1 MTNSATTTAPARPLI
16 SCVLPPSRELPEY
29 AQLAESLGYERLW
42 VFDSPALYGD
52 VWMAI
57 GRAAEATERIG
68 LGTGVAVPWLR
79 HVMVT
84 ASAIASVEEL
94 APGRLVA
101 AFGTGFTA
109 SIALGHKPMRW
120 VDLVAHVTQLRGLL
134 RGEVVEVDGAAC
146 EMIHSP
152 GFAPPRP
159 INTPL
164 LLAPIGPK
172 GFEYSRTLGDG
183 VVLSGPPPGG
193 RDPRWGICAMLIAGS
208 VLDPGEDHTT
218 PRVRDALG
226 PGFATGYHVA
236 WEWDPESVDQLPG
249 GKEWRARVEERPPGE
264 RHLAVHEGHLVAV
277 NERDQ
282 PLVDAAGPRLL
293 SGAGWTGPADE
304 IPGRLEAAAAGGVL
318 EVMYNPAG
326 PDIARELEAF
336 AAAAQRD

>member
-1 MTNSATTTAPARPLI
+1 MTDSQNTSVPARPLI

-29 AQLAESLGYERLW
+29 AQLAESLGYERMW

-52 VWMAI
+52 IWLAI

-94 APGRLVA
+94 APGRLAV

-109 SIALGHKPMRW
+109 SIALGQKPMRW
-120 VDLVAHVTQLRGLL
+120 ADLARYVTQLRALL
-134 RGEVVEVDGAAC
+134 AGEVVEVDGAAC
-146 EMIHSP
+146 QMIHSP

-159 INTPL
+159 ITTPL

-172 GFEYSRTLGDG
+172 GFEYARELGDG
-183 VVLSGPPPGG
+183 VVVASEPPGG
-193 RDPRWGICAMLIAGS
+193 RDPRWDYCAMLIAGT

-218 PRVRDALG
+218 PRVREALG
-226 PGFATGYHVA
+226 AHFATGYHAA
-236 WEWDPESVDQLPG
+236 WEWAPETVDAMPG
-249 GKEWRARVEERPPGE
+249 GAQWRARVEERPPGE

-277 NERDQ
+277 TERDR
-282 PLVDAAGPRLL
+282 PVVDLAGPEIL
-293 SGAGWTGPADE
+293 GTGWTGPASS
-304 IPGRLEAAAAGGVL
+304 IPGRMEHAAAGGVL

-336 AAAAQRD
+336 AAAAQGG